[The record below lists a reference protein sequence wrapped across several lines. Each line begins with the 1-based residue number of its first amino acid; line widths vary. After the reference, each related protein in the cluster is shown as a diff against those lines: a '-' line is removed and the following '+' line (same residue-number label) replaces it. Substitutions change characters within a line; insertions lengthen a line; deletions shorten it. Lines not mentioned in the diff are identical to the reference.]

1 MLLVLVRIVKAMIRL
16 AVAVAG
22 LRSKDLMTIAMMT
35 DGWCDQCGCADVLM
49 AAEVCKGGEVLLQS

>member
-1 MLLVLVRIVKAMIRL
+1 MIEDDCCWMPLMLLVLVRIVKAMIRL

-35 DGWCDQCGCADVLM
+35 DG
-49 AAEVCKGGEVLLQS
+49 